1 MEPAKNGKGK
11 ENTEEH
17 KNETEEK
24 LVVDIADN
32 DYIDAVE
39 ETNSISTDT
48 LLWVHLIL

>member
-11 ENTEEH
+11 NTEEH
-17 KNETEEK
+17 ENKTEEK

-39 ETNSISTDT
+39 ETKSIPTDT
-48 LLWVHLIL
+48 LLWMHLIL